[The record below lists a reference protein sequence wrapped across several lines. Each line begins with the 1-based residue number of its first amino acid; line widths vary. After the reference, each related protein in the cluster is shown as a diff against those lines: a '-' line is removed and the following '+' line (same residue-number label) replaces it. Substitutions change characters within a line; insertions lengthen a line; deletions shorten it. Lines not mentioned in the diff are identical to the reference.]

1 MSSYAQSIFIY
12 GKNEWCSYLYLIF
25 LENKNDE
32 KDTNFNYFFLLQ
44 YKMMLKTARTLP
56 DIMIFSFIISIT
68 ILSLKL

>member
-32 KDTNFNYFFLLQ
+32 KDTNFNYFFF
-44 YKMMLKTARTLP
+44 T
-56 DIMIFSFIISIT
+56 SV
-68 ILSLKL
+68 